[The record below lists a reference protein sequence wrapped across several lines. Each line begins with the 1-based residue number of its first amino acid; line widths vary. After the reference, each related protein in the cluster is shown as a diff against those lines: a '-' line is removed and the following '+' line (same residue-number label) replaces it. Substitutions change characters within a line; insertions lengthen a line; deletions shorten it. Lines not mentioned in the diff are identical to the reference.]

1 MKKYLISIEAYD
13 SPRLQTFFS
22 QSNFHQYMEDFQKIG
37 VKGKELSVKEYF
49 DLAIAAQKHPLSPGE
64 LGCTLSHMQALRD
77 FIASD
82 EKYALVLEDD
92 AIQIMD
98 IDLNQFE
105 SEVENLNL
113 QDCFFMS
120 LGGIQ
125 LKVNDRVYGKIQVQ
139 KIHHKNILKLHPYSI
154 ADLSYTY
161 AYIVDKEMAQV
172 LLNYHHKPHVCD
184 HWDELYQFN
193 SKVNFYATFLFDHP
207 EIITHTS
214 STSSIEIERKLLLEK
229 NKVERNIFEKFN
241 RSFKK
246 KWLKCFYERYSELKN

>member
-105 SEVENLNL
+105 SEIENLNL
-113 QDCFFMS
+113 QDCFLMS

-125 LKVNDRVYGKIQVQ
+125 LKVNDRIYGRIQPQ
-139 KIHHKNILKLHPYSI
+139 NIYNKSILKLHPYSI
-154 ADLSYTY
+154 ADFSYTY
-161 AYIVDKEMAQV
+161 AYIVDKAMAKV
-172 LLNYHHKPHVCD
+172 LLDYHQKPHVCD

-193 SKVNFYATFLFDHP
+193 SNVHFYATFLFDHP
-207 EIITHTS
+207 EIITHTPV
-214 STSSIEIERKLLLEK
+214 TSSIEQERKLLLEK
-229 NKVERNIFEKFN
+229 NKVKRSIFERLN

-246 KWLKCFYERYSELKN
+246 RWLKLFYERYVEF